1 MSPFPL
7 WRDTAKANEDVYA
20 APSRANLIKW
30 LRIQCFLPQNTVFP
44 VFIFLFPF
52 SSLKSRKFP
61 GFAEESIR
69 GKIIRDCPFFSRILW
84 KGTGMYL
91 GAAELVIINS
101 LIVVLIMVDGI
112 IRIGSAR

>member
-7 WRDTAKANEDVYA
+7 WQDTAKANEDVYA

-30 LRIQCFLPQNTVFP
+30 LKIQYVLPKNTVFP

-61 GFAEESIR
+61 GFA
-69 GKIIRDCPFFSRILW
+69 GV
-84 KGTGMYL
+84 GHL
-91 GAAELVIINS
+91 GGRE
-101 LIVVLIMVDGI
+101 
-112 IRIGSAR
+112 